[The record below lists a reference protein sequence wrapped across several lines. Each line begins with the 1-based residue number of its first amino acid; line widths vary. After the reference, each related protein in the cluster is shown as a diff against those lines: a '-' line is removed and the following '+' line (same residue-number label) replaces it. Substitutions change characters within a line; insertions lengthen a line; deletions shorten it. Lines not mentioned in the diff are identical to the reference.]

1 MTAKYLVYE
10 DAYQD
15 IPWACDDFK
24 SASIMANDFEKE
36 GKNPQ
41 IYKLVYAN
49 GEMQNGKK

>member
-10 DAYQD
+10 DTYD
-15 IPWACDDFK
+15 FIPWTCDEFK
-24 SASIMANDFEKE
+24 SASIMVNDLEKH

-41 IYKLVYAN
+41 IYQLIYAN